1 MVFNRRELSVSETLY
16 WDVDEP
22 GEITWAEIF
31 LTSIILFW
39 LSILFLTLLDVQAK
53 ILIFTFPL
61 VYLPSFWKK
70 RLPLANVVYDATF
83 GSKPDNTTLFVM
95 LSLLFIVFMQ
105 ALILVLLFYLILVI
119 S

>member
-1 MVFNRRELSVSETLY
+1 MVFNRRKLSVSETLY
-16 WDVDEP
+16 WDVDETV
-22 GEITWAEIF
+22 EITWAEIF
-31 LTSIILFW
+31 LTSIILIW

-70 RLPLANVVYDATF
+70 RLPLAKIVYDATI
-83 GSKPDNTTLFVM
+83 GSKPDNTTLFVV

-105 ALILVLLFYLILVI
+105 ALILVLLFYLILVL

>member
-1 MVFNRRELSVSETLY
+1 MVFTRQELSVSETLY

-31 LTSIILFW
+31 ITSIILFW
-39 LSILFLTLLDVQAK
+39 LTILFLSLLDVQAK

-61 VYLPSFWKK
+61 VYLPSFWKR
-70 RLPLANVVYDATF
+70 RLPLANVVYGATI
-83 GSKPDNTTLFVM
+83 GSKPDKTTIFVI
-95 LSLLFIVFMQ
+95 LSLLFIIFMQ
-105 ALILVLLFYLILVI
+105 ALILVFLFYLILII